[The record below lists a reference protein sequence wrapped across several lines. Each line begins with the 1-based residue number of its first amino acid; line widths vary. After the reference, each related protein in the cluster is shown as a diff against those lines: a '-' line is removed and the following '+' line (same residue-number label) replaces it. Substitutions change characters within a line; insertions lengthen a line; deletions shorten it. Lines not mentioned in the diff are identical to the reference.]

1 MARGSRI
8 SAGTGRHGG
17 EDFNVRIVVEGAE
30 KTSDEFKQIRR
41 TINGRLREAMVRA
54 GERSVLPA
62 IKGDLPAKWGDTLFV
77 KRDRGGVFIGSRLRG
92 SMNRLLRVRDQLL
105 ARSHIDRLRRTQRA
119 RRLSRRGAAP
129 RPIPTA

>member
-30 KTSDEFKQIRR
+30 KTSAEFKQIRR

-62 IKGDLPAKWGDTLFV
+62 IKGDLPREVGRHAFCQARPRW
-77 KRDRGGVFIGSRLRG
+77 RLH
-92 SMNRLLRVRDQLL
+92 RLAPAGFDEPR
-105 ARSHIDRLRRTQRA
+105 ARLVGLRRP
-119 RRLSRRGAAP
+119 AAE
-129 RPIPTA
+129 

>member
-1 MARGSRI
+1 MARGSRV
-8 SAGTGRHGG
+8 SVGTGRSGG

-92 SMNRLLRVRDQLL
+92 STEPRARLVG
-105 ARSHIDRLRRTQRA
+105 LRRP
-119 RRLSRRGAAP
+119 AAE
-129 RPIPTA
+129 

>member
-62 IKGDLPAKWGDTLFV
+62 IKGDLPAKWGDTLF
-77 KRDRGGVFIGSRLRG
+77 RQARPRWRLH
-92 SMNRLLRVRDQLL
+92 RLAPAGFDEPRAWLVG
-105 ARSHIDRLRRTQRA
+105 LRRSA
-119 RRLSRRGAAP
+119 SE
-129 RPIPTA
+129 